1 MRVPEKGTAD
11 GAVSPGM
18 RVAVTGAGGFLG
30 RAVVFR
36 LLESDHEPVAV
47 VRSRKDATEY
57 EEMGVGVVLRDLS
70 QDDAYDGFLRECQ
83 GLVHCAALRKHAG
96 RWEQFRRTN
105 IEITRR
111 LMEYAL
117 DAKLER
123 IVHISTASVYGDDRG
138 HYGTN
143 EEADYG
149 RRSVDYYV
157 RSKTEADRIVSRLIK
172 EKGLPAVILRP
183 GHIWGPGERTIVP
196 FIVERLSSRN
206 LYLVDGGENLLS
218 LTFIDNVV
226 QAILLAL
233 ENEDATGRIFNITD
247 GSRVTSRKLTDDI
260 MRILGVEMKLTSVP
274 YPLIYSISYMIEAFY
289 RVMRKSSSPPYTRFL
304 ARFLKYS
311 AFFDI
316 SRAIYDL
323 NYAPKI
329 SYESGMTMMT
339 PYLRSLYYG
348 GK

>member
-1 MRVPEKGTAD
+1 
-11 GAVSPGM
+11 M

-30 RAVVFR
+30 RAVVSR

-47 VRSRKDATEY
+47 VRSGKDATEY
-57 EEMGVGVVLRDLS
+57 EKMGVGVILRDLS
-70 QDDAYDGFLRECQ
+70 QDEAYDGFLRECQ
-83 GLVHCAALRKHAG
+83 GLIHCAALRKHAG
-96 RWEQFRRTN
+96 RWEQFRKTN

-111 LMEYAL
+111 LMECAL
-117 DAKLER
+117 DTKLER
-123 IVHISTASVYGDDRG
+123 IVYISTASVYGDDRG

-149 RRSVDYYV
+149 RRTVDYYI

-172 EKGLPAVILRP
+172 DKGLPAVILRP
-183 GHIWGPGERTIVP
+183 GHIWGPGERTIIP
-196 FIVERLSSRN
+196 FMVERLSSRN
-206 LYLVDGGENLLS
+206 LFLVDGGENLLS

-226 QAILLAL
+226 EAIFLAL
-233 ENEDATGRIFNITD
+233 ESEDATGRVFNITD
-247 GSRVTSRKLTDDI
+247 GSRVTSRQFAGDI
-260 MRILGVEMKLTSVP
+260 MRILGIEVQLRSVP
-274 YPLIYSISYMIEAFY
+274 YPLVYSISYLIETFY
-289 RVMRKSSSPPYTRFL
+289 RIIRKSSSPPYTRFL

-323 NYAPKI
+323 DYSPKI
-329 SYESGMTMMT
+329 SYESGMTIMT